1 MARKLSN
8 ADWAE
13 YVKKF
18 NEYNGEITVKDFC
31 IQNDITKSQFYYH
44 KKRLDEGNIEASESI
59 FYPISLNNK
68 NISNINSSS
77 VKEIKINIG
86 NATIIIPVSE
96 TTLISSIITELANRC

>member
-8 ADWAE
+8 DDWAE
-13 YVKKF
+13 YIKKF
-18 NEYNGEITVKDFC
+18 NEYNGEISVKDFC

-59 FYPISLNNK
+59 FYPINLND
-68 NISNINSSS
+68 SVDNINTSS

-96 TTLISSIITELANRC
+96 TTLISSIITELCKKC